1 MEIKVKFYGRGSDC
15 MILFLVSL
23 LLFMIIS
30 YVIFWDQNREKPLL
44 NHYSIR
50 NSFEI
55 TLFSISLFWLI
66 SSLLLTGL
74 VIYKDT
80 IFNKLFENCS
90 YKKVI
95 IDSGLCF
102 SISLVI
108 VGLLIRLIYC
118 GMVKIVKKCC
128 KRKYI
133 DFLNG
138 KEQTWVFVLSCI
150 LLCSIGFKEK
160 DYYFAC
166 FVIAL
171 VIGKF
176 FWLDNT
182 ISDFKEIFY
191 NIKHLGIDVLFV
203 LGYCIYFILLV
214 LFDENIVLIGI
225 AGTVLGFILGIFL
238 YAYKNRNK

>member
-1 MEIKVKFYGRGSDC
+1 ML
-15 MILFLVSL
+15 LFLISL

-30 YVIFWDQNREKPLL
+30 YVIFLDQNREKPLF
-44 NHYSIR
+44 NHYFIR
-50 NSFEI
+50 NSFET
-55 TLFSISLFWLI
+55 TLFSVGLFWLI
-66 SSLLLTGL
+66 SSLLLLGL
-74 VIYKDT
+74 VIYKDAM
-80 IFNKLFENCS
+80 FNKLFENYN
-90 YKKVI
+90 YKDVI

-118 GMVKIVKKCC
+118 IMVKTVDKYC

-133 DFLNG
+133 DFLNR
-138 KEQTWVFVLSCI
+138 KEQTWVFILSCI

-171 VIGKF
+171 IIGKF

-182 ISDFKEIFY
+182 ISDFKEIFHD
-191 NIKHLGIDVLFV
+191 IKHLGIDVIFV
-203 LGYCIYFILLV
+203 LVYCIYYILLV
-214 LFDENIVLIGI
+214 LFNESNVLIGI
-225 AGTVLGFILGIFL
+225 VGSVLGFILGILL
-238 YAYKNRNK
+238 YAYTNKNKGVSQ